1 MSVCPVLRRGEAGF
15 ICGYTN
21 KPIDP
26 FSWYCIGNY
35 TECPIYIRYTREER
49 KPEAQRPEEAPKPLA
64 EVLPL
69 APERLEAEFEKA
81 IKPVIE
87 NIVLKY
93 DDIVKKLDD
102 AWRDYENSVVG
113 ARRQW
118 EVEKMSLLRAQELLS
133 RTIGDYEKMLAE
145 IELKR
150 DFLPPDAYEEARR
163 DLETKLEALRSL
175 LDEVKAKYT
184 ALEEGL
190 GAHFR
195 RVLST
200 STSAEVISLKLSL
213 SRLEEL
219 LKEGKISRETYEKLK
234 NELEELLK

>member
-1 MSVCPVLRRGEAGF
+1 MRRSEGGYV
-15 ICGYTN
+15 CGYSN

-35 TECPIYIRYTREER
+35 AECPIFIRFSRER
-49 KPEAQRPEEAPKPLA
+49 PSAPKPEEAPKPLA

-69 APERLEAEFEKA
+69 APEKAEAEFEKA
-81 IKPVIE
+81 IKPVID
-87 NIVLKY
+87 NVVLKY
-93 DDIVKKLDD
+93 DDLVKKLDD
-102 AWRDYENSVVG
+102 MWKEYESGVVG

-145 IELKR
+145 VELKR
-150 DFLPPDAYEEARR
+150 DFMPQDAYETTRK
-163 DLETKLEALRSL
+163 DLEAKLEALRSL
-175 LDEVKAKYT
+175 LEEVRSKYA

-190 GAHFR
+190 GAHFK

-200 STSAEVISLKLSL
+200 STSTEVISLKLSL
-213 SRLEEL
+213 SKLDEL
-219 LKEGKISRETYEKLK
+219 LKEGKISRDTYEKLK
-234 NELEELLK
+234 KELEELLK